1 MTAQQSLER
10 VWAVSGASTDPGT
23 VKYADGWVAEIPT
36 FQNFNYVL
44 QSSTKNLLALAES
57 DVWAWNSLIAYEAGA
72 RVKRSGVVKY
82 CVVAH
87 TNQDPDTDTLGNYW
101 SKADTVGEAPV
112 LADSKKGRHIKNVDT
127 SAISSWGGNSETI
140 TAPRPH
146 IALNT
151 TGATDN
157 LLLGNISGNLAVVNV
172 TTTEIPDGRNLSIG
186 QPGVYKIYHEGNPQ
200 PETRA
205 ESSAFASFTHL
216 SGGLSGGVLQIYTNF
231 VNAIFDVGAKFKW
244 GNVNVGAEQV
254 GNVVYVEFKTLGGG
268 GVADPFDDEPQFI
281 LIQENGINNTTFA
294 IYKVVARDRF
304 GFSFRVIPSSPG
316 VYSGAYWLALGV

>member
-10 VWAVSGASTDPGT
+10 VWAASGASTDPGT
-23 VKYADGWVAEIPT
+23 VKYADGWIAEIPS

-82 CVVAH
+82 CIVAH

-101 SKADTVGEAPV
+101 SRADTVGEAPA
-112 LADSKKGRHIKNVDT
+112 LSDSKKGRHIKNVDT
-127 SAISSWGGNSETI
+127 SAITAWGGNSETI

-151 TGATDN
+151 TGASDN

-186 QPGVYKIYHEGNPQ
+186 QPGVHKIYHEGNPQ
-200 PETRA
+200 PETLA
-205 ESSAFASFTHL
+205 EASAFASFSALAAPL
-216 SGGLSGGVLQIYTNF
+216 SGGSLKVHTNYA
-231 VNAIFDVGAKFKW
+231 NAIFNIGAQFQW
-244 GNVNVGAEQV
+244 GNIDVFPVQIFGIVTITFAV
-254 GNVVYVEFKTLGGG
+254 
-268 GVADPFDDEPQFI
+268 PFDEEPQFI
-281 LIQENGINNTTFA
+281 LLQENRATGPYNTSTL
-294 IYKVVARDRF
+294 VVRTRDRF
-304 GFSFRVIPSSPG
+304 GFTFQCVNSVSGSWPG
-316 VYSGAYWLALGV
+316 VYWMAFGRAD